1 VAASE
6 SYDHSDEVDV
16 IGEGDQ
22 LPKFSLAADD
32 GTTVT
37 RDSLRGHNTVLYFYP
52 KDDTSGCTK
61 EACDFRD
68 AFPRFG
74 KTNAQVIGVSPDSVE
89 SHVKFKKKYQLP
101 FKLLADEGHK
111 LADAMG
117 VWKEKSMYGKK
128 YMGVERTTVII
139 DRDGR
144 VARIFPKVRV
154 PGHVEEVE
162 AALRD
167 LDRK

>member
-1 VAASE
+1 
-6 SYDHSDEVDV
+6 V
-16 IGEGDQ
+16 IEEGDQ
-22 LPKFSLAADD
+22 LPKFALAADD
-32 GTTVT
+32 GSVVT
-37 RDSLRGHNTVLYFYP
+37 ADTLRGQNTILYFYP

-74 KTNAQVIGVSPDSVE
+74 KNNAQVIGVSPDSVE
-89 SHVKFKKKYQLP
+89 SHLKFKKKYQLP

-111 LADAMG
+111 LADAFG

-128 YMGVERTTVII
+128 YMGVERTTILV

-162 AALRD
+162 TALRE
-167 LDRK
+167 LDRS

>member
-1 VAASE
+1 MQ
-6 SYDHSDEVDV
+6 
-16 IGEGDQ
+16 EGDQ
-22 LPKFSLAADD
+22 APQFSLPADD
-32 GTTVT
+32 GSVLT
-37 RDSLRGHNTVLYFYP
+37 RNSLLGRNTVLYFYP

-74 KTNAQVIGVSPDSVE
+74 KIDAQVIGVSPDSIE
-89 SHVKFKKKYQLP
+89 SHRKFKKKYQLP
-101 FKLLADEGHK
+101 FKLLADESHK
-111 LADAMG
+111 LADAFG
-117 VWKEKSMYGKK
+117 VWKEKSMYGRK
-128 YMGVERTTVII
+128 YMGIERTTAII
-139 DRDGR
+139 DRNGR

-167 LDRK
+167 LDSRP

>member
-1 VAASE
+1 M
-6 SYDHSDEVDV
+6 
-16 IGEGDQ
+16 IKEGDRVPQ
-22 LPKFSLAADD
+22 FSLSTDD
-32 GTTVT
+32 GTVVT
-37 RDSLRGHNTVLYFYP
+37 RDSLRGKNTVLYFYP
-52 KDDTSGCTK
+52 KDDTTGCTK

-74 KTNAQVIGVSPDSVE
+74 KTDAQVIGVSPDSIE
-89 SHVKFKKKYQLP
+89 SHRKFKKKYQLP
-101 FKLLADEGHK
+101 FSLLADEGHK
-111 LADAMG
+111 LADEFG
-117 VWKEKSMYGKK
+117 VWKEKSMYGRKF
-128 YMGVERTTVII
+128 MGVERTTVII

-162 AALRD
+162 TALRE